1 MRKFVERIAAG
12 IITCSGFLTSIVI
25 LLIVVFLF
33 SEGLGLFS
41 SKTIEEGYSLV
52 VNKSNPVDELNAR
65 EIKEIFDEDITE
77 WKDVGGKEGKIRL
90 VRFDDMQNLFTKE
103 QLGEIMRMRG
113 LVWIRL

>member
-1 MRKFVERIAAG
+1 MRKIVERIAAG

-52 VNKSNPVDELNAR
+52 VNKANPVEELDAR
-65 EIKEIFDEDITE
+65 QIKEIFDEDITE
-77 WKDVGGKEGKIRL
+77 WKDVGGTGGRIRL
-90 VRFDDMQNLFTKE
+90 LRFDDMESLFSRE
-103 QLGEIMRMRG
+103 C
-113 LVWIRL
+113 